1 MNSARRGAG
10 SGALDL
16 APGSAPGP
24 RTGAGTP
31 GSRTGAPGPRSGAG
45 PSGRG
50 TGRAVALCTE
60 GPVDAEGWAAA
71 RAAGGTAG
79 AWAAPSVRTAPA
91 VVGASAVPGRVAG
104 DGEVGPL
111 AGALRAV
118 APEGASCAPRPGPA
132 VSPAFRGVPLG
143 DAGAEA
149 DGVEARAGRTLRWTG
164 AVAEVSRPGLGA
176 AAVLRAT
183 GAGLAWLRT
192 GRGAG
197 PDVGAGAPAVRAAA
211 PRTAPVRVVRT
222 GPVPAR
228 RAVGAGAGAGGAGAG
243 GVAAGAGRPAGP
255 AAPAARNAS
264 SPGIIGSAAR
274 CTGACGAGVST
285 GPGAKDPAA
294 PSARAGPAPGSAV
307 PGLDTENSGS
317 ASPDVSSTPGP
328 RPAPSAGLC
337 HVASRP
343 ANPASATPAGE
354 PPRAR

>member
-1 MNSARRGAG
+1 MNSSPLRAG
-10 SGALDL
+10 SGALGRV
-16 APGSAPGP
+16 PVSAPGP
-24 RTGAGTP
+24 RTGA
-31 GSRTGAPGPRSGAG
+31 PGPRTGAG
-45 PSGRG
+45 PSAR
-50 TGRAVALCTE
+50 RAVALCTE
-60 GPVDAEGWAAA
+60 GPVEAEGLAAS
-71 RAAGGTAG
+71 RATGGTAG
-79 AWAAPSVRTAPA
+79 AWAAPSLRTAPA

-111 AGALRAV
+111 AGALRSV
-118 APEGASCAPRPGPA
+118 GPEGASCALRPGPA
-132 VSPAFRGVPLG
+132 VSPAFRGAPLG

-197 PDVGAGAPAVRAAA
+197 PDAGAGAPAVRAAA
-211 PRTAPVRVVRT
+211 PRTAAVRVVRT
-222 GPVPAR
+222 GPVAAR

-243 GVAAGAGRPAGP
+243 GVGAGAGTPAGP

-264 SPGIIGSAAR
+264 SPGIIGNAAR

-285 GPGAKDPAA
+285 GPGAKDP
-294 PSARAGPAPGSAV
+294 SARAGPAPVSAA
-307 PGLDTENSGS
+307 PGLDTENSGRAS
-317 ASPDVSSTPGP
+317 ADVSRTPGP